1 MKDIINNHVKMN
13 SISIPTFTL
22 TVTSIKPAVHTT
34 AAAEANSAASFL
46 LVILG
51 ERTVSCS
58 CLSFIFALTFPT
70 AWAWFSLMKR
80 NKVVINT
87 GTMYRNKAPD
97 ILYEL
102 TISLDWG
109 HR

>member
-1 MKDIINNHVKMN
+1 MKN
-13 SISIPTFTL
+13 ISFHILPL
-22 TVTSIKPAVHTT
+22 KVTSIKPAFHPT